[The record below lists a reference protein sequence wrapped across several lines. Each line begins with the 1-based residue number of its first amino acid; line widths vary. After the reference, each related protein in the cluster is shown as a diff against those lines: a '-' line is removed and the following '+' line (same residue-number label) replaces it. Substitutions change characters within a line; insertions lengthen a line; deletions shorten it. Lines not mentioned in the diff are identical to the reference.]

1 MREAMDIRQLRY
13 LVALAR
19 EKHFAR
25 AAETCGVAQPTLSA
39 GLRHLEEGLG
49 VLIVERGNRFKGLT
63 PEGERVLGWA
73 QRILADCDAL
83 EQELVGARRSMK
95 GRITLGVI
103 PSALAMV
110 APLTSA
116 LLQRQPGLSIR
127 LLSCSSIDIQRGLDE
142 FEMHAGVTYLDN
154 EPLAHV
160 RGLALYEERY
170 VLLAAPGHGL
180 DESRPLG
187 WAEAAR
193 LPLCLL
199 IPEMQN
205 RRIVN
210 AAFAT
215 AGVSPT
221 AVIETDSMV
230 ATVAHVREAGLAAVV
245 PEQLVDRLGLAAGLL
260 RMRLGSPQV
269 TQRVGL
275 VVPDREPVPPFV
287 TALWAAA
294 EATTDDRTSRSN
306 HREI

>member
-1 MREAMDIRQLRY
+1 MDIRQLRY

-19 EKHFAR
+19 ERHFAR
-25 AAETCGVAQPTLSA
+25 AAEACGVAQPTLSA
-39 GLRHLEEGLG
+39 GLRQLEEGLD

-83 EQELVGARRSMK
+83 EQELVGARRSMQ

-103 PSALAMV
+103 PSALFMV
-110 APLTSA
+110 APLTKA

-127 LLSCSSIDIQRGLDE
+127 LLSSSSIDIQRGLDE

-154 EPLAHV
+154 EPLSHV
-160 RGLALYEERY
+160 RSLALYEERY
-170 VLLAAPGHGL
+170 VQLTAAGRGH
-180 DESRPLG
+180 DEARTIG

-199 IPEMQN
+199 VPEMHN
-205 RRIVN
+205 RRIVD

-215 AGVSPT
+215 AGARPT
-221 AVIETDSMV
+221 PVLETDSM
-230 ATVAHVREAGLAAVV
+230 AAMVAHVREAGLAAVA
-245 PEQLVDRLGLAAGLL
+245 PERMVERLGLDSGLVRVPL
-260 RMRLGSPQV
+260 DSPQV

-275 VVPDREPVPPFV
+275 AVPNREPVPPFV
-287 TALWAAA
+287 AALWAAA
-294 EATTDDRTSRSN
+294 EASAG
-306 HREI
+306 

>member
-1 MREAMDIRQLRY
+1 MDIRQLRY

-110 APLTSA
+110 APLSSA
-116 LLQRQPGLSIR
+116 LLQRQPGLGLR

-142 FEMHAGVTYLDN
+142 FELHAGVTYLDN

-160 RGLALYEERY
+160 RGLPLYEERY
-170 VLLAAPGHGL
+170 VLLTAPGRGL
-180 DESRPLG
+180 DQARAIG
-187 WAEAAR
+187 WADAAR
-193 LPLCLL
+193 QPLCLL
-199 IPEMQN
+199 VPEMQN

-215 AGVSPT
+215 AGANPAPV
-221 AVIETDSMV
+221 VETDSMA
-230 ATVAHVREAGLAAVV
+230 ATVALVREAGLAAVV
-245 PEQLVDRLGLAAGLL
+245 TEQFVDRLGVGTGLL
-260 RMRLGSPQV
+260 RVPLESPRV

-287 TALWAAA
+287 AALWAAA
-294 EATTDDRTSRSN
+294 EATAP
-306 HREI
+306 

>member
-1 MREAMDIRQLRY
+1 MDIRQLRY

-116 LLQRQPGLSIR
+116 LLQRQPGLSLR
-127 LLSCSSIDIQRGLDE
+127 LLSCSSVDIQRGLDE
-142 FEMHAGVTYLDN
+142 FELHAGVTYLDN

-160 RGLALYEERY
+160 RGLPLYEERY
-170 VLLAAPGHGL
+170 VLLTAPGRGL
-180 DESRPLG
+180 DQARAIG

-193 LPLCLL
+193 QPLCLL
-199 IPEMQN
+199 VPEMQN

-210 AAFAT
+210 AAFAA
-215 AGVSPT
+215 AGANPAPV
-221 AVIETDSMV
+221 VETDSMA
-230 ATVAHVREAGLAAVV
+230 ATVALVREAGLAAVV
-245 PEQLVDRLGLAAGLL
+245 TEQFVDRLGLESGL
-260 RMRLGSPQV
+260 RRLPLESPRV
-269 TQRVGL
+269 AQRVGL

-287 TALWAAA
+287 AALWAAA
-294 EATTDDRTSRSN
+294 EATAR
-306 HREI
+306 

>member
-1 MREAMDIRQLRY
+1 MDIRQLRY

-19 EKHFAR
+19 ERHFAR
-25 AAETCGVAQPTLSA
+25 AAEACGVAQPTLSA
-39 GLRHLEEGLG
+39 GLRQLEEGLD

-83 EQELVGARRSMK
+83 EQELVGARRSMQ

-103 PSALAMV
+103 PSALFMV
-110 APLTSA
+110 APLTKA

-127 LLSCSSIDIQRGLDE
+127 LLSSSSIDIQRGLDE
-142 FEMHAGVTYLDN
+142 FELHAGVTYLDN

-160 RGLALYEERY
+160 RGLPLYEERY
-170 VLLAAPGHGL
+170 VLLTAPGRGL
-180 DESRPLG
+180 DQARAIG
-187 WAEAAR
+187 WADAAR
-193 LPLCLL
+193 QPLCLL
-199 IPEMQN
+199 VPEMQN

-215 AGVSPT
+215 AGANPAPV
-221 AVIETDSMV
+221 VETDSMA
-230 ATVAHVREAGLAAVV
+230 ATVALVREAGLAAVV
-245 PEQLVDRLGLAAGLL
+245 TEQFVDRLGVGTGLL
-260 RMRLGSPQV
+260 RVPLESPRV

-287 TALWAAA
+287 AALWAAA
-294 EATTDDRTSRSN
+294 EATAP
-306 HREI
+306 

>member
-1 MREAMDIRQLRY
+1 MDIRQLRY

-83 EQELVGARRSMK
+83 EQELVTARKSMK

-116 LLQRQPGLSIR
+116 LLKRQPGLGIR
-127 LLSCSSIDIQRGLDE
+127 LLSSSSVDIQRGLDE
-142 FEMHAGVTYLDN
+142 FEMHAGITYLDN

-160 RGLALYEERY
+160 RSHPLYEERY
-170 VLLAAPGHGL
+170 VLLTALGRGL
-180 DESRPLG
+180 DEARSIG
-187 WAEAAR
+187 WAGAAE

-210 AAFAT
+210 AAFAA
-215 AGVSPT
+215 AGASP
-221 AVIETDSMV
+221 APVVETDSM
-230 ATVAHVREAGLAAVV
+230 AAMVAHVREAGLAAVA
-245 PEQLVDRLGLAAGLL
+245 PEQLVERLGLESGLVRVPL
-260 RMRLGSPQV
+260 ESPQV

-275 VVPDREPVPPFV
+275 VVPNREPVPPFV

-294 EATTDDRTSRSN
+294 EASAG
-306 HREI
+306 

>member
-1 MREAMDIRQLRY
+1 
-13 LVALAR
+13 
-19 EKHFAR
+19 
-25 AAETCGVAQPTLSA
+25 
-39 GLRHLEEGLG
+39 

-83 EQELVGARRSMK
+83 EQELVTARRSMT

-116 LLQRQPGLSIR
+116 LLERQPGLGIR

-154 EPLAHV
+154 EPLSHV
-160 RGLALYEERY
+160 RSHPLYEERY
-170 VLLAAPGHGL
+170 VLLAAPGRGL
-180 DESRPLG
+180 DAAGAIG
-187 WAEAAR
+187 WAAAAE

-215 AGVSPT
+215 AGVSP
-221 AVIETDSMV
+221 APVVETDSMAAMV
-230 ATVAHVREAGLAAVV
+230 THVREAGLVAVA
-245 PEQLVDRLGLAAGLL
+245 PEQLVARLGLESGLVRVPL
-260 RMRLGSPQV
+260 EAPLV

-287 TALWAAA
+287 AALWAAA
-294 EATTDDRTSRSN
+294 EASAR
-306 HREI
+306 

>member
-1 MREAMDIRQLRY
+1 
-13 LVALAR
+13 
-19 EKHFAR
+19 
-25 AAETCGVAQPTLSA
+25 
-39 GLRHLEEGLG
+39 
-49 VLIVERGNRFKGLT
+49 
-63 PEGERVLGWA
+63 
-73 QRILADCDAL
+73 
-83 EQELVGARRSMK
+83 MK

-170 VLLAAPGHGL
+170 VLLATPAHGL
-180 DESRPLG
+180 DESRSLG

-221 AVIETDSMV
+221 AVVETDSMV

-245 PEQLVDRLGLAAGLL
+245 PEQLVDRLGLASGLL
-260 RMRLGSPQV
+260 RMRLDSPQV
-269 TQRVGL
+269 AQRVGL

-294 EATTDDRTSRSN
+294 ETATR
-306 HREI
+306 

>member
-1 MREAMDIRQLRY
+1 MDIRQLRY

-19 EKHFAR
+19 ERHFAR
-25 AAETCGVAQPTLSA
+25 AAEACGVAQPTLSA
-39 GLRHLEEGLG
+39 GLRQLEEGLD

-83 EQELVGARRSMK
+83 EQELVGARRSMQ

-103 PSALAMV
+103 PSALFMV
-110 APLTSA
+110 APLTKA

-127 LLSCSSIDIQRGLDE
+127 LLSSSSIDIQRGLDE

-154 EPLAHV
+154 EPLSHV
-160 RGLALYEERY
+160 RSLALYEERY
-170 VLLAAPGHGL
+170 VLLTAAGRGL
-180 DESRPLG
+180 DEARSIG

-199 IPEMQN
+199 VPEMQN
-205 RRIVN
+205 RRIVD

-215 AGVSPT
+215 AGARPT
-221 AVIETDSMV
+221 PVLETDSM
-230 ATVAHVREAGLAAVV
+230 AAMVAHVREAGLAAVA
-245 PEQLVDRLGLAAGLL
+245 PERMVERLGLDSGLVRVPL
-260 RMRLGSPQV
+260 DSPQV

-275 VVPDREPVPPFV
+275 AVPNREPVPPFV
-287 TALWAAA
+287 AALWAAA
-294 EATTDDRTSRSN
+294 EASVG
-306 HREI
+306 

>member
-1 MREAMDIRQLRY
+1 MDIRQLRY

-19 EKHFAR
+19 ERHFAR
-25 AAETCGVAQPTLSA
+25 AAEACGVAQPTLSA

-83 EQELVGARRSMK
+83 EQELVGARRSMQ

-103 PSALAMV
+103 PSALFMV
-110 APLTSA
+110 APLTAA
-116 LLQRQPGLSIR
+116 LLQRQPGLSVR
-127 LLSCSSIDIQRGLDE
+127 LLSSSSTDIQRGLDE

-154 EPLAHV
+154 EPLSHV

-170 VLLAAPGHGL
+170 VLLTAAWRGL
-180 DESRPLG
+180 DEAHSIG

-199 IPEMQN
+199 TPEMQN
-205 RRIVN
+205 RRIVD

-215 AGVSPT
+215 AGARP
-221 AVIETDSMV
+221 APLLETDSM
-230 ATVAHVREAGLAAVV
+230 AAMVAHVREAGLAAVA
-245 PEQLVDRLGLAAGLL
+245 PERLVERLGLEPGLVQVPL
-260 RMRLGSPQV
+260 DSPQV

-294 EATTDDRTSRSN
+294 EASAG
-306 HREI
+306 